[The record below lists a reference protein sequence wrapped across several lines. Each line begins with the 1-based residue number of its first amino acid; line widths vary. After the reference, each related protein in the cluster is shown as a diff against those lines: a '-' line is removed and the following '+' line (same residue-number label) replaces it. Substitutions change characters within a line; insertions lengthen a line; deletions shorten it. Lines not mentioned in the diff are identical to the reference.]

1 MAQANKNNKNKS
13 KPIYTQNPN
22 PPNVQCF
29 HLLKSSA
36 HSGNQQRREG
46 NTVFKRQLLN
56 CYHRFLFFYQGQ
68 YPPTKH
74 GVMVAE
80 SNAQSEHQVWYADSG
95 ANACI
100 TSNAQNITHLL
111 PFNGG
116 ETITVENDTC
126 LLIKSIEFASLQI
139 GQSNFQPSNIL
150 HCPYASTNL
159 LSINNF
165 STFKF
170 NVARPFFIVQMVLQR
185 LSVRKHLLSNGI
197 VSLDILPKLFLVT

>member
-1 MAQANKNNKNKS
+1 MFFFIKERLRPAQYIL
-13 KPIYTQNPN
+13 KPKELTHVNTAQLQRIQ
-22 PPNVQCF
+22 
-29 HLLKSSA
+29 
-36 HSGNQQRREG
+36 SGNQQRREG

-56 CYHRFLFFYQGQ
+56 CYHRFLSFYQGQ

-139 GQSNFQPSNIL
+139 DQSDFQPSNIL
-150 HCPYASTNL
+150 HCPYAFYKL
-159 LSINNF
+159 
-165 STFKF
+165 TFY
-170 NVARPFFIVQMVLQR
+170 Q
-185 LSVRKHLLSNGI
+185 
-197 VSLDILPKLFLVT
+197 

>member
-1 MAQANKNNKNKS
+1 MHN
-13 KPIYTQNPN
+13 
-22 PPNVQCF
+22 
-29 HLLKSSA
+29 
-36 HSGNQQRREG
+36 
-46 NTVFKRQLLN
+46 LN
-56 CYHRFLFFYQGQ
+56 
-68 YPPTKH
+68 
-74 GVMVAE
+74 
-80 SNAQSEHQVWYADSG
+80 QVWYADSG

-100 TSNAQNITHLL
+100 TSDAQNITHLL

-139 GQSNFQPSNIL
+139 DQSNYQPSNIL
-150 HCPYASTNL
+150 HFPYASTNL

-170 NVARPFFIVQMVLQR
+170 NVARPFFIVQMVLQQ

-197 VSLDILPKLFLVT
+197 VSLDIFPKLFLVTSTFKFYFSLLICK